1 VTNGTQD
8 ISDGGNRDPLVA
20 DAGEI
25 ADVKP
30 PRRPRVKKAKPSKVT
45 YLADYSPVS
54 NRGSNQAGIVTGENS
69 PAGIIT
75 GEKSK
80 RKRGRPRKADDAK
93 PYAPEHYEWRGDSGG
108 WKLIHRPPRGNN
120 RRGYGYVGFLNHKRW
135 EFLRRFD
142 DEKFIKFVT
151 RFFEQRKRAGQS
163 RSLRAG

>member
-1 VTNGTQD
+1 M
-8 ISDGGNRDPLVA
+8 
-20 DAGEI
+20 
-25 ADVKP
+25 KK
-30 PRRPRVKKAKPSKVT
+30 PRRAKKAKAANL
-45 YLADYSPVS
+45 YHLADYSPVS
-54 NRGSNQAGIVTGENS
+54 NRGSNQAGIATGENS
-69 PAGIIT
+69 PTGIIT
-75 GEKSK
+75 GENSK
-80 RKRGRPRKADDAK
+80 RKRGRPRKVDDAK

-135 EFLRRFD
+135 EYFRRFD

>member
-1 VTNGTQD
+1 LD
-8 ISDGGNRDPLVA
+8 YSDLAARGQVDDVA
-20 DAGEI
+20 VS
-25 ADVKP
+25 VKK
-30 PRRPRVKKAKPSKVT
+30 PRKVKKAKANNL
-45 YLADYSPVS
+45 YHLADYSPVS
-54 NRGSNQAGIVTGENS
+54 NRDQKDAEIATGGNS

-80 RKRGRPRKADDAK
+80 KKRGRPRKQDDAK

-135 EFLRRFD
+135 EYFRRFD